1 MLDIKNI
8 KEDFPI
14 FENYKKETGHDLVY
28 LDTAAS
34 SQTPRAVVEAMEDYY
49 FKYRS
54 NIHRGGYKLG
64 EEATN
69 NYENARINI
78 AQFIG
83 ADSSE
88 IIFTGGATVSSNMLI
103 YALESTIDWKKGDSI
118 TTTIAEH
125 HSNLV
130 PLQELSKR
138 KKVALKY
145 FNITDDFR
153 LNLSNIDEIID
164 KNTRLVSIALVS
176 NVLGTVHD
184 VSPIVKRAHS
194 VGALVVLDATK
205 AVGHINVDVRKLD
218 CDFLFFS
225 GHKMCG
231 PTGIGVLYGKKELLE
246 KMNPSFF
253 GGGIVEHVT
262 MEEAMYAHSPSRF
275 ESGTPNIAGA
285 IGLSEAVKYIESI
298 GIKNIEE
305 HSQELVD
312 YAIRK
317 LCLVPGVKLV
327 CELNPKLNVGIISVI
342 VEGIHPH
349 DLSEVL
355 DRDHIAVRGGHH
367 CAMPLM
373 GAIGTVAV
381 SRASFYF
388 YNTESDVDAFID
400 GIKKAQEMFN
410 YFTPIKHN
418 G

>member
-1 MLDIKNI
+1 MIDVKKI

-14 FENYKKETGHDLVY
+14 FENYKKDTGHELVY
-28 LDTAAS
+28 LDNAAS
-34 SQTPRAVVEAMEDYY
+34 SQTPRQTVEAMDDYY
-49 FKYRS
+49 FKHRS

-64 EEATN
+64 EDATN
-69 NYENARINI
+69 SYENARVNI
-78 AQFIG
+78 ARFIG

-88 IIFTGGATVSSNMLI
+88 VIFTGGATVSSNMLV
-103 YALESTIDWKKGDSI
+103 YALEATIDWKKGDSI

-130 PLQELSKR
+130 PLQELARR
-138 KKVALKY
+138 KKVGLKY

-153 LNLSNIDEIID
+153 LDLSNLDKIID
-164 KNTRLVSIALVS
+164 KKTKIVSLALVS
-176 NVLGTVHD
+176 NVLGTVHE
-184 VSPIVKRAHS
+184 VSSIINRARS
-194 VGALVVLDATK
+194 VGAYVILDATK
-205 AVGHINVDVRKLD
+205 AVGHIPVDVKQLD

-231 PTGIGVLYGKKELLE
+231 PTGIGILYGKKEILE

-275 ESGTPNIAGA
+275 EPGTPNIAGA
-285 IGLSEAVKYIESI
+285 IGLSRAVDYLEAI
-298 GIKNIEE
+298 GIKNIEK
-305 HSQELVD
+305 HSQDLVD

-327 CELNPKLNVGIISVI
+327 CELEPKRNVGIISVI

-355 DRDHIAVRGGHH
+355 DRDHVAVRGGHH

-388 YNTESDVDAFID
+388 YNTESDVDAFIG

-410 YFTPIKHN
+410 YFTPIIHKN
-418 G
+418 